1 MGKVIF
7 VPVSVLGGI
16 AAGAVGKKI
25 FELLWGVIDDEEAPD
40 PKHREIPWK
49 KLIPALILEGAIFKA
64 VRGLF
69 DHGSRHAY
77 RKLTGS
83 WPGQERPDAA

>member
-49 KLIPALILEGAIFKA
+49 KLIPALVLEGAIFKA

-83 WPGQERPDAA
+83 WPGQERPDPA